1 MCRLILYH
9 WTTREVKEIIC
20 SHFFFRERESSIETF
35 HTVLFQVKNFT
46 FCIEFNYTL
55 LHRQVV
61 SNSCDC
67 MDCRPTRLLSPWH
80 FPGKNT
86 GVGCHFLLQDIFLA
100 QGLNLCF
107 LHCRLSLSHRGHLN
121 TSDLGLGD
129 SAPIVLSF
137 KLGVGPLHCPP
148 NSLHHGLPILLPMA
162 QRSKRSVS
170 LPFIIIP

>member
-1 MCRLILYH
+1 MRYVGFSRGFSCRGAQTLGTWLSAVAALGLSSCRQALGRLGSAAAGRLSGAWAQQLWCTHGPRCSEMCGY
-9 WTTREVKEIIC
+9 
-20 SHFFFRERESSIETF
+20 
-35 HTVLFQVKNFT
+35 
-46 FCIEFNYTL
+46 
-55 LHRQVV
+55 
-61 SNSCDC
+61 
-67 MDCRPTRLLSPWH
+67 
-80 FPGKNT
+80 FP
-86 GVGCHFLLQDIFLA
+86 D